1 MRIMPLGVATGYIE
15 ADTEERKESKEF
27 LRDTLKSGIAN
38 WNTFNMGQQSK
49 QQAELAKTRDLVEQL
64 KVAIPADAFS
74 HLSPEQQKAA
84 RSNAIIAIAKGGEN
98 SVNGFLTNKT
108 NFLNNAQTKAIGKNG
123 FGYNSKLQNQKFF
136 NTQFT
141 FDDEVMYTDVDEWS
155 IQDAMDKYA
164 TNKFDTNTVVQSMG
178 GRYKVNK
185 ASVNNY
191 VEQLKLAHTGGIPI
205 GLMRTNKDA
214 NTAYNGVV
222 YHAGS
227 VMPLGEAAVAA
238 GAMADLNYK
247 NATLESRIGQEIDKG
262 IITKSQKA
270 VQIATENIQ
279 IDINK
284 IQRSNLSQDLKTK
297 KVNAYVAEQ
306 TKLLQVKAVI
316 DQVAAGEF
324 DAHGTIAQQYNKN
337 TAMITKLTNEAEV
350 ESQKL
355 SGLKKGSPEYIAQN
369 NKVKEKR
376 ALLDEEYVKGSD
388 ILTALE
394 IFNQVSAYGTNMG
407 TVEKLTDFFTNSDY
421 RQTVKSMAE
430 HLGSI
435 TGQGFDVDQFGRTLW
450 HTDSDDEKQALNQA
464 KYAAAQM
471 VKEFMK
477 NQTGG
482 YDYGRALDNVRAEM
496 NSQAW
501 LDQFTL
507 DGDPVLQL
515 RAEMVNPAFENEP
528 QDVQDMLASMDTP
541 LKPYV
546 TISKTEVGL
555 NSQNIST
562 LKIIKQEL
570 RTKISKYYEDNNMFV
585 ILPNNKSNQLQTTT
599 AQRKQAQLIVDQL
612 FEQYGFDL

>member
-1 MRIMPLGVATGYIE
+1 
-15 ADTEERKESKEF
+15 
-27 LRDTLKSGIAN
+27 
-38 WNTFNMGQQSK
+38 MGQQSK
-49 QQAELAKTRDLVEQL
+49 QQAELAKTRDLVQQL
-64 KVAIPADAFS
+64 KVAIPANAFS
-74 HLSPEQQKAA
+74 HLPPEQQKAA

-98 SVNGFLTNKT
+98 SVKGFLANKT
-108 NFLNNAQTKAIGKNG
+108 NFLNNAQTRAMGKKG
-123 FGYNSKLQNQKFF
+123 FGYNQKLQNQKFF

-155 IQDAMDKYA
+155 IQDAMDKYS

-185 ASVNNY
+185 ASVNNF
-191 VEQLKLAHTGGIPI
+191 VEQLKLAHTGGAPI
-205 GLMRTNKDA
+205 GLMRTDPNA
-214 NTAYNGVV
+214 NTTHNGVI
-222 YHAGS
+222 YSAGS
-227 VMPLGEAAVAA
+227 IMPLGEAAIAA
-238 GAMADLNYK
+238 GAIADLDYK

-262 IITKSQKA
+262 IITNSQKA
-270 VQIATENIQ
+270 VQMATESIQ
-279 IDINK
+279 IEINK
-284 IQRSNLSQDLKTK
+284 IQRSNLSEDLKIK
-297 KVNAYVAEQ
+297 QVNAYVAEQ

-324 DAHGTIAQQYNKN
+324 DAHGTMAQQYNKN
-337 TAMITKLTNEAEV
+337 TAMITQLTKEAEV

-369 NKVKEKR
+369 NKVKEVR
-376 ALLDEEYVKGSD
+376 AKLDEEYVKGSD

-471 VKEFMK
+471 VKEHMK

-482 YDYGRALDNVRAEM
+482 YDYGKALDKVRAEM
-496 NSQAW
+496 NSQGW

-507 DGDPVLQL
+507 NGDPVLKL

-546 TISKTEVGL
+546 TISKTQVGL
-555 NSQNIST
+555 NSGNITT
-562 LKIIKQEL
+562 LKTMKQEL
-570 RTKISKYYEDNNMFV
+570 RTRISKYYQDNNLFV
-585 ILPNNKSNQLQTTT
+585 TKGNQLQTTT
-599 AQRKQAQLIVDQL
+599 AQRKQAQLVVDQL
-612 FEQYGFDL
+612 FKQYGFDF